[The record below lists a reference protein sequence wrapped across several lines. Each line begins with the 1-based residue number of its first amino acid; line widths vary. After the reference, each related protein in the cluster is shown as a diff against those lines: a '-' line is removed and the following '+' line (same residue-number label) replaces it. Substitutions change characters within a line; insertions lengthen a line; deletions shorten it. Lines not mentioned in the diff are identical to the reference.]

1 MWRKNIQAVENF
13 QEIRS
18 HERVPDN
25 TDIDF
30 LVLSTQTDT
39 FQRIKSS
46 GTIIDTSRVGVGIL
60 TPFPL
65 EPGHVL
71 EWDDRHE
78 KGKLHL
84 AMVKWCRRQNNSY
97 RAGLLLI

>member
-1 MWRKNIQAVENF
+1 MQPVETF
-13 QEIRS
+13 QERRS
-18 HERVPDN
+18 HERVPEN
-25 TDIDF
+25 AAIDF
-30 LVLSTQTDT
+30 LVLSAQSDT

-46 GTIIDTSRVGVGIL
+46 GTIINTSRVGVGML

-78 KGKLHL
+78 RGKLHIAL
-84 AMVKWCRRQNNSY
+84 VKWCQQQDSSY